1 MTDRSQEIAFN
12 AGVQA
17 NHARLPIQFADNQHE
32 VGALGVRSE
41 RSAVQGA
48 QNFRRS
54 CVSYHILRAAIEQKI
69 ARELGKPVWEEAMAL
84 IPIDCPN
91 ESCEHLGFVS
101 VETLPRVL
109 TCSSCGL
116 QSLHVAPPVSAKKN
130 CKFAVSE
137 WREREQYPSQPA

>member
-1 MTDRSQEIAFN
+1 
-12 AGVQA
+12 
-17 NHARLPIQFADNQHE
+17 
-32 VGALGVRSE
+32 
-41 RSAVQGA
+41 
-48 QNFRRS
+48 
-54 CVSYHILRAAIEQKI
+54 
-69 ARELGKPVWEEAMAL
+69 MAL

-91 ESCEHLGFVS
+91 ESCEPLGFVS